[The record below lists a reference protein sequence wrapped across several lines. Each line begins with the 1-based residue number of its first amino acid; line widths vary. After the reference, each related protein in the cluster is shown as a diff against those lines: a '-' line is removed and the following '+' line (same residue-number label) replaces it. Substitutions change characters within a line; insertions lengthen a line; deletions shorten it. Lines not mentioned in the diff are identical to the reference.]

1 MSCARSLVSPITGEL
16 GLIRETIAQHTNEHG
31 LFLSQDRSR
40 ALLRRLEK
48 ISQLVTNLE
57 REISVRRIGE
67 QNRAAA
73 GIMEGLASEF
83 LSGEASEVDLQTGN
97 VLFGDFEKGGKS

>member
-1 MSCARSLVSPITGEL
+1 MPCARSLVSPITGEL
-16 GLIRETIAQHTNEHG
+16 GLIRETIAQSTNDDG

-57 REISVRRIGE
+57 RELSVHRINKT
-67 QNRAAA
+67 NRAAA
-73 GIMEGLASEF
+73 GVLEDLASEF
-83 LSGEASEVDLQTGN
+83 LTDAASELDMPVDNL
-97 VLFGDFEKGGKS
+97 VFPDFEKGGK